1 LKRSN
6 RLIMLIGFFLAVVAF
21 VGVFY
26 LLTNRTDTGREG
38 GVLKTMTVFAA
49 KDIPLGVTV
58 TQDSVSQSE
67 LPNNERAQDAFT
79 STSLVIG
86 QIART
91 NIVKGAQITAGMFST
106 TGGATLVYPTD
117 GKRAISVQ
125 VDQVSG
131 VGTLVRPGDY
141 VDMLVGFTADKFPV
155 VTVNPADD
163 TIVPVAG
170 LNATTVKLL
179 LQGVQVLG
187 TLLPAPTDTGTTDGE
202 TTPGEA
208 PTNLNGQQEIVV
220 LNVTPQQSEIIKFA
234 QMDGN
239 ISLVLRNSKEFQ
251 DPNDPTIPVEPLPDE
266 TTGIILK
273 ILVDEYGV
281 LVPQV
286 VEALLPAQAAR

>member
-1 LKRSN
+1 
-6 RLIMLIGFFLAVVAF
+6 MLIGLFLAVVAF

-26 LLTNRTDTGREG
+26 LLSSRTDTGREG
-38 GVLKTMTVFAA
+38 GALKTMTVFAA

-58 TQDSVSQSE
+58 TEDSVTQKE
-67 LPNNERAQDAFT
+67 MPNNERATDAFT

-117 GKRAISVQ
+117 GKRSISVQ

-131 VGTLVRPGDY
+131 VGTLIRPGDY

-155 VTVNPADD
+155 VTVNPDDD

-187 TLLPAPTDTGTTDGE
+187 TLLPAPTDTTTDGE
-202 TTPGEA
+202 TTGEA

-266 TTGIILK
+266 TTGMILK

-286 VEALLPAQAAR
+286 VEALLPAQAGR